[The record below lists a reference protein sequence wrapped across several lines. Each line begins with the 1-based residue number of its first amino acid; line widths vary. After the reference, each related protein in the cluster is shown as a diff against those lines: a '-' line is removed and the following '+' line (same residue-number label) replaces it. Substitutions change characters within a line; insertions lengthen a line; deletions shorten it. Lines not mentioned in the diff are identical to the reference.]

1 MWDSTVAYALIQ
13 VGDESIKVACFACCL
28 SLNVLSLANDLIEM
42 EMVVVVVVVVIYSV
56 ERQ

>member
-1 MWDSTVAYALIQ
+1 MAYALIQ